1 MYKYTFKTEK
11 EKKIHNSARFNLAS
25 IIHEESFPEIVSAAR
40 MRARRA
46 QQQIVQR
53 EIYRRFRELNDIVV
67 CRVRKSMT
75 QIHPVKS
82 W

>member
-1 MYKYTFKTEK
+1 MCTDIDSKQKR
-11 EKKIHNSARFNLAS
+11 KKIHNSARFNLAS

-53 EIYRRFRELNDIVV
+53 EIYRRFRELNAI
-67 CRVRKSMT
+67 
-75 QIHPVKS
+75 S
-82 W
+82 WSAA